1 LLYDGCAGGVQAAT
15 LTSRR
20 RAPMIRG
27 PIRSYVME
35 KTSTTIAHCATSASA
50 VLIVAL
56 SGLSAHAQQA
66 PATKSAAV
74 QRASFDRASR
84 NPQTVQFGQR
94 TARVGDEVE
103 QTVSLEMRLAT
114 SLRQGNELMEKS
126 QTLVRTAQRRMVAT
140 TDVDRDRPTAVLVRY
155 LAATKQLA
163 AGDLAGAPSPAVQ
176 PVQGKAY
183 RCRRAPGDEGKLIVT
198 NEDGQ
203 TPPPEEYE
211 IVAQNMEMV
220 GRANPLA
227 QFLAGRTVAVGE
239 TVKLP
244 KDLADQLFNLGG
256 RFGEV
261 TRFDLVL
268 EKVETQDGTTCAVF
282 LARVEAASNDSSQMR
297 LQVEG
302 PLVMQIDTCRAV
314 RLSLS
319 GPIGMSETRG
329 SYSTAYQLI
338 GTGQLKTSIDSTYRD
353 AKR

>member
-1 LLYDGCAGGVQAAT
+1 MEQT
-15 LTSRR
+15 
-20 RAPMIRG
+20 MIG
-27 PIRSYVME
+27 KY
-35 KTSTTIAHCATSASA
+35 ATSAVASMIA
-50 VLIVAL
+50 VL
-56 SGLSAHAQQA
+56 GTLSAHAQQA
-66 PATKSAAV
+66 PATKSSSV
-74 QRASFDRASR
+74 QQASFDRASR
-84 NPQTVQFGQR
+84 DPQQTVRFGQR

-114 SLRQGNELMEKS
+114 SLRQGNELIEKN
-126 QTLVRTAQRRMVAT
+126 QTMVRSAQRRVVAT
-140 TDVDRDRPTAVLVRY
+140 TEVDQDRPTAVLVRY
-155 LAATKQLA
+155 LEATKQLA
-163 AGDLAGAPSPAVQ
+163 ADDLAAAPTPAIQ

-183 RCRRAPGDEGKLIVT
+183 RCRRAPGDDEKLIIT
-198 NEDGQ
+198 DENGQ
-203 TPPPEEYE
+203 TPPPDDYE

-220 GRANPLA
+220 GRPNPLA
-227 QFLAGRTVAVGE
+227 KFLAGRSVAVGE

-244 KDLADQLFNLGG
+244 KELADQLFNLGD

-268 EKVETQDGTTCAVF
+268 EKVETSDEMPCAVF
-282 LARVEAASNDSSQMR
+282 LARVEAASNGSSQMR
-297 LQVEG
+297 MQMEG

-338 GTGQLKTSIDSTYRD
+338 GTGQLKTSIDSSYRD